1 MKVIKPIRF
10 SFYLILGMAIALS
23 WLTLQSGLGYARDA
37 NNHVEPTPIISTL
50 KGEAEAR
57 MGSLRSLA
65 QQRGIQIGAAA
76 RMEPF
81 YNDVDY
87 RALLAEEFNSLTPE
101 NAMKF
106 ARLHPERDR
115 YDFTDAAALVTFA
128 KEHQMQVHGHVL
140 VWHRTL
146 PDWLTEQDWSR
157 EALTQVLQAHIFTV
171 ASRFRGQLQAWDVVN
186 EAIGRGG
193 RLRNSIWLNTL
204 GPEYI
209 EQAFRWAH
217 EADPNAQ
224 LFYND
229 YGGEGMGA
237 KSDAIYALVQDLVQR
252 DVPIS
257 GVGFQMHVSI
267 QNAPDPTDVAANIR
281 RLNDLGLSVRIT
293 EMDVQIQGDDRPEDE
308 RLQAQATIYRN
319 MMEVC
324 LAAADCT
331 GLTTWGISDQYSW
344 IRLFYERP
352 DDPLLFDEDYQPK
365 DAYHALIDALKP

>member
-1 MKVIKPIRF
+1 MGLTLGIVIVF
-10 SFYLILGMAIALS
+10 SFLPFTSSLGQTVGMPPHFEKVLTISAKAMAREEN
-23 WLTLQSGLGYARDA
+23 TD
-37 NNHVEPTPIISTL
+37 
-50 KGEAEAR
+50 
-57 MGSLRSLA
+57 SLRTLA
-65 QQRGIQIGAAA
+65 QQQGIQIGAAA

-81 YNDVDY
+81 YNDADY

-115 YDFTDAAALVTFA
+115 YNFADAGALVAFA
-128 KEHQMQVHGHVL
+128 QEHQMQVHGHVL

-157 EALTQVLQAHIFTV
+157 DALAQILQEHIFTV
-171 ASRFRGQLQAWDVVN
+171 AGRFRGQLEAWDVVN
-186 EAIGRGG
+186 EAIGRRG
-193 RLRNSIWLNTL
+193 RLRNSIWSETL

-209 EQAFRWAH
+209 ELAFRWAH
-217 EADPNAQ
+217 EADPDAR

-237 KSDAIYALVQDLVQR
+237 KSDTIYALVQDLVQR

-257 GVGFQMHVSI
+257 GVGFQMHTSI
-267 QNAPDPTDVAANIR
+267 QDAPAPNEVAANIR

-293 EMDVQIQGDDRPEDE
+293 EMDVKVHGSDRPVDE
-308 RLQAQATIYRN
+308 QWQAQANVYQD
-319 MMEVC
+319 MMAVC

-331 GLTTWGISDQYSW
+331 GLTTWGVSDQHSW
-344 IRLFYERP
+344 IPRSFNHP
-352 DDPLLFDEDYQPK
+352 DAPLLFDENYQPK
-365 DAYHALIDALKP
+365 LAYHALMHVLQR